1 MNFKIRWFYFLIAFT
16 TVIVSG
22 QATANSSVSTSACLD
37 TSDVGSSISVL
48 PFMSHYWDAHN
59 NFELPKLELGHTL
72 TSVFKSVQFVPVLDP
87 QNEYVLGEGN
97 SNHWLKFCI
106 TNPSNEQTELVFA
119 SSPAVIAEI
128 DFYPQTQ
135 GSTSFQTGSSKP
147 MATRDIFAPE
157 FDFNIVLQAGQ
168 TEHYFLRVKA
178 HNAAYLIASVWNKQ
192 SYLIAKDKREGS
204 DGVLAGILIGL
215 ILYTMLLYF
224 SVRQSSSLL
233 YILWSTSTLILLASI
248 DGRILQ
254 YLLPHSP
261 PWGIYTTLIAYPLAL
276 ILSALFAREFIQ
288 LKNYPR
294 LDKIGLFI
302 ICGGIVSFFFAY
314 TQGYSSY
321 FKFNALF
328 AVVVVIFFGCI
339 CPMYGYFVKKSVLS
353 KYLLIAQFPLII
365 CVLDRSLFSIGLT
378 LEHYVP
384 YTAKVG
390 LVAEMILLAYCIGE
404 TIYKEKDDAQR
415 LAYEQLERA
424 NELQNNY
431 NRELKAEIHSNTAEI
446 RSMNADLEL
455 QAKQLLELDG
465 AKSRLFANISHE
477 FRTPLTLIQGPLAT
491 LLDGRDHP
499 DKAVISGVIKHS
511 KALQSLI
518 DQVLTLSKFDG
529 DSIVLKTH
537 KENISDAVRELT
549 SPFSSLIE
557 SKGVEFKFSTS
568 APELEAYVDY
578 EKLQIMLNNLMS
590 NAIKFSDHGGA
601 ISVEV
606 SAFQEGATEEG
617 ERATDEYVQIS
628 ISDNGHGIPS
638 NELDYVF
645 DRFFQSSSSAHA
657 GTGTGTGIGLALVK
671 ELVQLHA
678 GEVSVTSQYKTSD
691 ASAAS
696 GTTFTLRFPL
706 GKAHLNINEISD
718 VRSGLV
724 INTPL
729 AEEHK
734 GDPYEGD
741 QHQDIQSEPSQHAD
755 NLNASLSDKP
765 IKPELVKGK
774 SDTTILIVDDNQ
786 DMRAYLR
793 SLLEPT
799 YQVIEAVDGLDAED
813 KVKQHAPKLIV
824 TDLMMPKRDGL
835 EFVKSLKKNG
845 EFAKTPVIMLTAKA
859 GLDDRLEGLV
869 AAVDDYLAK
878 PFDARELIAR
888 IENLLVKHAQFSAF
902 YSNDSVPKVTAN
914 EISSSTE
921 QDDDTFLT
929 ELRGMA
935 DQHLSDASFGV
946 TELASLMHVSKATLH
961 RRLSATGKFTPSE
974 FLRHCRLEKARQL
987 SIAGKARTLNELAHA
1002 VGFNQAAYFSRL
1014 YQKAFN
1020 SKPTVQNSKS

>member
-1 MNFKIRWFYFLIAFT
+1 MLSSGKAYANPTTSEDSCLNIR
-16 TVIVSG
+16 
-22 QATANSSVSTSACLD
+22 
-37 TSDVGSSISVL
+37 DVGERINVL
-48 PFMSHYWDAHN
+48 PFMSHYWDADN
-59 NFELPKLELGHTL
+59 LIKLPKLEDGHTL
-72 TSVFKSVQFVPVLDP
+72 TSVFKSVQFEQAIDP

-97 SNHWLKFCI
+97 SNHWLQFCI
-106 TNPSNEQTELVFA
+106 TNPSDKPVELVLA

-128 DFYPQTQ
+128 DFYPQTK
-135 GSTSFQTGSSKP
+135 GAASFQAGSSKP
-147 MATRDIFAPE
+147 MAARDIFAPE

-168 TEHYFLRVKA
+168 TEHYFLRVRA
-178 HNAAYLIASVWNKQ
+178 HNTAYLIASVWNKQ
-192 SYLIAKDKREGS
+192 SYLIAKDKREGT

-254 YLLPHSP
+254 YLIPHSP
-261 PWGIYTTLIAYPLAL
+261 PWGIYTTILFYPLTL

-294 LDKIGLFI
+294 LDKASWLI
-302 ICGGIVSFFFAY
+302 IAAGIVYLIWAY
-314 TQGYSSY
+314 TRGYANY
-321 FKFNALF
+321 FQANAIF
-328 AVVVVIFFGCI
+328 AVVVVIYFGCI
-339 CPMYGYFVKKSVLS
+339 CPLYGYFVKKSVLS

-365 CVLDRSLFSIGLT
+365 CVLDRSLFSIGIT
-378 LEHYVP
+378 FEHYVP

-404 TIYKEKDDAQR
+404 TIYKEKNDAQR

-431 NRELKAEIHSNTAEI
+431 NQELKAEIHSNTAEI

-455 QAKQLLELDG
+455 QAKQLLELDE
-465 AKSRLFANISHE
+465 AKSKLFANISHE
-477 FRTPLTLIQGPLAT
+477 FRTPLTLIQGPLAM
-491 LLDGRDHP
+491 LIDGKNHP
-499 DKAVISGVIKHS
+499 DQAVISSVIKHS

-529 DSIVLKTH
+529 NSIALKTH
-537 KENISDAVRELT
+537 KENISNAVKELT
-549 SPFSSLIE
+549 SPFTSLIE
-557 SKGVEFKFSTS
+557 SKGLEFEFRTT

-578 EKLQIMLNNLMS
+578 EKLKIMLNNLMS
-590 NAIKFSDHGGA
+590 NAIKFSDHGGV

-606 SAFQEGATEEG
+606 SAFQDSAAEEG
-617 ERATDEYVQIS
+617 EHATDEYVQIS

-638 NELDYVF
+638 NEIDYVF

-671 ELVQLHA
+671 ELVELHA
-678 GEVSVTSQYKTSD
+678 GEVSVTSQYRTSD
-691 ASAAS
+691 DSATS
-696 GTTFTLRFPL
+696 GSTFTLRLPL
-706 GKAHLNINEISD
+706 GNAHLNVNEISD
-718 VRSGLV
+718 VRSGSV
-724 INTPL
+724 IDIPL
-729 AEEHK
+729 E
-734 GDPYEGD
+734 D
-741 QHQDIQSEPSQHAD
+741 QHQGEQSVAD
-755 NLNASLSDKP
+755 QYADDLAATDAKQS
-765 IKPELVKGK
+765 IKPATLK
-774 SDTTILIVDDNQ
+774 SQTDTTILIVDDNQ

-835 EFVKSLKKNG
+835 EFVKSLKQNG

-859 GLDDRLEGLV
+859 GLDNRLEGLM

-888 IENLLVKHAQFSAF
+888 IENLLIKHAQFSAF
-902 YSNDSVPKVTAN
+902 YLNDTAPNVTAN
-914 EISSSTE
+914 ETSSSAE
-921 QDDDTFLT
+921 QEDDIFLT
-929 ELRGMA
+929 ELRNMA
-935 DQHLSDASFGV
+935 NQHLSDASFGV
-946 TELASLMHVSKATLH
+946 TELASLMHLSKATLH

-987 SIAGKARTLNELAHA
+987 SIAGQARTLSELANA

-1020 SKPTVQNSKS
+1020 SKPMVQTNKR

>member
-1 MNFKIRWFYFLIAFT
+1 MFLA
-16 TVIVSG
+16 SG
-22 QATANSSVSTSACLD
+22 QAMANSSFSTRACLD
-37 TSDVGSSISVL
+37 MSQVDQSVSVL
-48 PFMSHYWDAHN
+48 PFMSHYWDAQN
-59 NFELPKLELGHTL
+59 QIALPKLEHGHTL
-72 TSVFKSVQFVPVLDP
+72 TSVFKSFQFEPIIEP

-97 SNHWLKFCI
+97 SNHWLRFCI
-106 TNPSNEQTELVFA
+106 TNPSDKPKELVFA

-128 DFYPQTQ
+128 DFYPQTK
-135 GSTSFQTGSSKP
+135 GSISFQTGSSKP

-192 SYLIAKDKREGS
+192 SYLIAKDKREGI

-215 ILYTMLLYF
+215 ILYTLLLYF

-294 LDKIGLFI
+294 LNKLGLLIIG
-302 ICGGIVSFFFAY
+302 GGIVSFIFAY
-314 TQGYSSY
+314 TLGYSSY
-321 FKFNALF
+321 FKVNAVF
-328 AVVVVIFFGCI
+328 AVMVVIYFGCI

-404 TIYKEKDDAQR
+404 TIYKDKDDAQR

-446 RSMNADLEL
+446 RSMNANLEL
-455 QAKQLLELDG
+455 QAKQLLELDE

-477 FRTPLTLIQGPLAT
+477 FRTPLTLIQGPLAA
-491 LLDGRDHP
+491 LLDGKDHP
-499 DKAVISGVIKHS
+499 DQAVISGAIKHS

-529 DSIVLKTH
+529 NSIVLKTH
-537 KENISDAVRELT
+537 KENISNVVRELT

-557 SKGVEFKFSTS
+557 SKEIEFEFNTS

-578 EKLQIMLNNLMS
+578 DKLKIMLNNLMS
-590 NAIKFSDHGGA
+590 NAIKFSDQGGI

-606 SAFQEGATEEG
+606 SAFQESEDEED
-617 ERATDEYVQIS
+617 ERTTDEYVQIS
-628 ISDNGHGIPS
+628 VSDNGHGIPS
-638 NELDYVF
+638 NEVDHVF

-657 GTGTGTGIGLALVK
+657 GSGTGTGIGLALVK

-678 GEVSVTSQYKTSD
+678 GEVSVKSKYQTSD
-691 ASAAS
+691 TSVAS
-696 GTTFTLRFPL
+696 GSTFTLRLPL
-706 GKAHLNINEISD
+706 GKAHLDINEISD
-718 VRSGLV
+718 VRNGLP
-724 INTPL
+724 INTPFK
-729 AEEHK
+729 EQ
-734 GDPYEGD
+734 YEGD
-741 QHQDIQSEPSQHAD
+741 QNQAD
-755 NLNASLSDKP
+755 LNAENKADFDSELS
-765 IKPELVKGK
+765 IKPALSNTQK
-774 SDTTILIVDDNQ
+774 DTTILIVDDNR

-793 SLLEPT
+793 SLLEPI

-813 KVKQHAPKLIV
+813 KVKMHSPSLIV
-824 TDLMMPKRDGL
+824 TDLMMPNRDGL
-835 EFVKSLKKNG
+835 EFVKSLKQSG

-859 GLDDRLEGLV
+859 GLEDRLEGLV

-878 PFDARELIAR
+878 PFEARELIAR
-888 IENLLVKHAQFSAF
+888 IENLLIKHAQFSAF
-902 YSNDSVPKVTAN
+902 YLNDTTAGTAANSTTSPTSNT
-914 EISSSTE
+914 TE
-921 QDDDTFLT
+921 VEEDTYLI
-929 ELRGMA
+929 ELRAMA

-961 RRLSATGKFTPSE
+961 RRLSATSKFTPSE
-974 FLRHCRLEKARQL
+974 FIRHCRLEKARQL
-987 SIAGKARTLNELAHA
+987 SMAGQARSLNELAHA

-1020 SKPTVQNSKS
+1020 SKPVVS